1 MCRKTRLIL
10 SNPSRFL
17 KPGRLAVPKLTK
29 GSLDFR
35 CTIGYMPQTINVLF
49 LAAEAE
55 PFVKV
60 GGLGDVAGTL
70 PRALRALSN
79 DEIKLDVR
87 LVLPRH
93 SVIRSD
99 TLKAAGIYSIPRGQ
113 TEVPV
118 EAFEGTLDGMP
129 VYFLDGEPIR
139 SSGSVY
145 SSNSRLDSEK
155 YVFFSMAALE
165 LPRQINWE
173 PNIIHANDWHTALT
187 AYGNLVRR
195 WDEKT
200 RRVSSLVTIHN
211 LPFLGPDVKEQL
223 EEYGLPLA
231 NTDLPDWARVM
242 PMPLGLW
249 ASDAIVAVSPTYA
262 DEILHPEFGCGLQ
275 DFFRNRTDS
284 LRGILNGI
292 DTVSFDPKTD
302 PALAANYGPE
312 TLSNRRQNK
321 TALQERAGLPVDP
334 DVPLLGIVSRMDQAK
349 GIDIALRG
357 LKMMARQDW
366 QLVLLGAGDPTLEQ
380 MAENLQ
386 LELPQRVR
394 VETRYDAKLARQIY
408 GGSDI
413 FLMPSRYEPCGI
425 SQMIAMRYGSVP
437 VVRAVGGLHDTVT
450 EGETGFVF
458 VDTKVKSFNDA
469 LRRALNLYPDRSRW
483 MNLQM
488 AGMLQD
494 FSWTNSARK
503 YLEVYKK
510 LMSESAAPLRMPGG
524 LRES

>member
-1 MCRKTRLIL
+1 
-10 SNPSRFL
+10 
-17 KPGRLAVPKLTK
+17 
-29 GSLDFR
+29 
-35 CTIGYMPQTINVLF
+35 MPQTINILF

-87 LVLPRH
+87 LVLPYH
-93 SVIRSD
+93 SAIRSES
-99 TLKAAGIYSIPRGQ
+99 LRPVGIYSIPRGKA
-113 TEVPV
+113 EVQV
-118 EAFEGTLDGMP
+118 EAFEGALDGMP
-129 VYFLDGEPIR
+129 VYFLNGDPIR
-139 SSGSVY
+139 ASGSVY
-145 SSNSRLDSEK
+145 SSNNKLDGEK

-165 LPRQINWE
+165 LPRQISWE
-173 PNIIHANDWHTALT
+173 PNIIHANDWHTALA
-187 AYGNLVRR
+187 AYGNLVKR
-195 WDEKT
+195 WNEKT
-200 RRVSSLVTIHN
+200 RKVSSLVTIHN
-211 LPFLGPDVKEQL
+211 LPFLGPEVKELL

-284 LRGILNGI
+284 LHGILNGI
-292 DTVSFDPKTD
+292 DTAAFDPQTD
-302 PALAANYGPE
+302 PTLAANFNAQD
-312 TLSNRRQNK
+312 LSVRPRNK
-321 TALQERAGLPVDP
+321 AALQERVGLPLNA
-334 DVPLLGIVSRMDQAK
+334 DVPLLGMVSRMDQAK

-357 LKMMARQDW
+357 LKMLAKRDW
-366 QLVLLGAGDPTLEQ
+366 QLVLLGAGDPGLEET
-380 MAENLQ
+380 AKKLQ
-386 LELPQRVR
+386 EELPERVR

-408 GGSDI
+408 GGSDM

-425 SQMIAMRYGSVP
+425 SQMIAMRYGSIP

-450 EGETGFVF
+450 ESETGFVF
-458 VDTKVKSFNDA
+458 IDTKVKSFNDA
-469 LRRALNLYPDRSRW
+469 LRRALSLYPHHSHW
-483 MNLQM
+483 MNLQL

-494 FSWTNSARK
+494 FSWANSASK
-503 YLEVYKK
+503 YLEIYKK
-510 LMSESAAPLRMPGG
+510 LTMESAAPLRTPSGFG
-524 LRES
+524 VREGRGEP